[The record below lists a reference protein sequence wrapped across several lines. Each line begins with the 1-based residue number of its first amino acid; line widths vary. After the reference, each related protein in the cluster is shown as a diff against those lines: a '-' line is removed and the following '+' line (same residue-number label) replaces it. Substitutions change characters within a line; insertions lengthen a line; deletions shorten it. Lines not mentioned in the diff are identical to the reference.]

1 MIRKNGYYTREDTAW
16 LRIYQSKLRMEKVIP
31 IPVVLYKLMMFYIK
45 KKGIEGNRYVF
56 QNKQGGPYS
65 ANGYWHQMVDF
76 CNAHQIRCKD
86 HIFQTHDYRH
96 SIATMLYKY
105 GASIQ
110 VIRDFLG
117 HKHENMTKQ
126 YIDCIQES
134 IDQSSQEY
142 YESKESLAGEWKR
155 RYGASEE

>member
-1 MIRKNGYYTREDTAW
+1 M
-16 LRIYQSKLRMEKVIP
+16 
-31 IPVVLYKLMMFYIK
+31 
-45 KKGIEGNRYVF
+45 
-56 QNKQGGPYS
+56 
-65 ANGYWHQMVDF
+65 
-76 CNAHQIRCKD
+76 
-86 HIFQTHDYRH
+86 
-96 SIATMLYKY
+96 
-105 GASIQ
+105 
-110 VIRDFLG
+110 IRDFLG